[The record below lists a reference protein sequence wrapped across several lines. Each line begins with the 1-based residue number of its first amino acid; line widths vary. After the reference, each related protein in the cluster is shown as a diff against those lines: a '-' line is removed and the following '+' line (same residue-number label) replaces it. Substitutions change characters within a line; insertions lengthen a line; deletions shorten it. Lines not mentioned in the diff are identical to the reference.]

1 MTKKQIPSNGGYFNV
16 STPDKVAETK
26 INDLHERTLRLIH
39 CDHSSSFQEL
49 LQRDNS
55 KTIHRKKYPGTSYN
69 DV

>member
-1 MTKKQIPSNGGYFNV
+1 MKKQIPSNEGYFNV

-26 INDLHERTLRLIH
+26 KMNDLHERALRLIH

-55 KTIHRKKYPGTSYN
+55 MTIHRKKYPGTSYN

>member
-1 MTKKQIPSNGGYFNV
+1 MSLLPIRSQRQK
-16 STPDKVAETK
+16 K
-26 INDLHERTLRLIH
+26 INDLHERVLRLIH

-55 KTIHRKKYPGTSYN
+55 MTIHQKKYPGTSYN

>member
-1 MTKKQIPSNGGYFNV
+1 MSLLPIRSQRQK
-16 STPDKVAETK
+16 K
-26 INDLHERTLRLIH
+26 INDLHEKALRLIH

-55 KTIHRKKYPGTSYN
+55 MTIHQKKYPGTSYN